1 MVRLADFT
9 MSPQLDACK
18 PYSSFKIEATLFSV
32 HMPAMF
38 QVPVGSP
45 PHALNV
51 PEQVPL
57 WLELPPPQLVQNKAR
72 TTIQLPFPT
81 VFM

>member
-38 QVPVGSP
+38 QVPVGSLSHQMTLGRGSP
-45 PHALNV
+45 
-51 PEQVPL
+51 
-57 WLELPPPQLVQNKAR
+57 
-72 TTIQLPFPT
+72 ISSS
-81 VFM
+81 

>member
-1 MVRLADFT
+1 

-38 QVPVGSP
+38 QVPVGSLSHQMTLGRGSP
-45 PHALNV
+45 
-51 PEQVPL
+51 
-57 WLELPPPQLVQNKAR
+57 
-72 TTIQLPFPT
+72 ISSS
-81 VFM
+81 